1 MMGKASLTRRDFLR
15 LAMVGPMA
23 SSFIP
28 GRLFE
33 RQASPEAKS
42 RVVLIRHPEAV
53 DERRRVNPE
62 VIQKM
67 LDEAV
72 AALLGTQDP
81 LSAWKQIIKP
91 QDVVGIKTNVWAY
104 LPTGKEVEQ
113 AIKRRVLDC
122 GVPEEKIGIED
133 RGVLRNQIFREATA
147 LINVRP
153 ARTHY
158 WSGMGG
164 CLKNL
169 ITFVPDPSVFHPD
182 TCADL
187 AKLWENPLI
196 KNKVRLNILLMLT
209 PLFHGVGPHHFS
221 EQYVWPYRGIIVGQD
236 PVAVDATGMR
246 ILQAKRKEFFGE
258 DRPLQPPAHHI
269 IYAETRHH
277 LGVADP
283 ARIELLKLGWM
294 EGILV

>member
-1 MMGKASLTRRDFLR
+1 MGKESLTRRDFLR
-15 LAMVGPMA
+15 LAMIGPMA
-23 SSFIP
+23 GSFIP
-28 GRLFE
+28 GRLYKG
-33 RQASPEAKS
+33 QAISEVRS

-53 DERRRVNPE
+53 DEGRRLNPE

-72 AALLGTQDP
+72 AALLGTQEP
-81 LSAWKQIIKP
+81 LAAWKQIIKP
-91 QDVVGIKTNVWAY
+91 QDIVGIKTNVWAY

-113 AIKRRVLDC
+113 AIKRRVIDC
-122 GVPEEKIGIED
+122 GVPEERIGIED
-133 RGVLRNQIFREATA
+133 RGVLRSQIFRQATA

-158 WSGMGG
+158 WAGMGG

-196 KNKVRLNILLMLT
+196 KNKVKLNILLMLT

-246 ILQAKRKEFFGE
+246 ILEAKRKEFFGE
-258 DRPLQPPAHHI
+258 NRPLQPPAHHI

-277 LGVADP
+277 LGVASP
-283 ARIELLKLGWM
+283 ARIELLRLGWT
-294 EGILV
+294 EGILI

>member
-1 MMGKASLTRRDFLR
+1 MGQAGLTRRDFLR
-15 LAMVGPMA
+15 LTMM
-23 SSFIP
+23 
-28 GRLFE
+28 
-33 RQASPEAKS
+33 SPLAGAWLPTLWPKEGQTNLSESK
-42 RVVLIRHPEAV
+42 VVLIRHPEVV
-53 DERRRVNPE
+53 DDKKKVNSQ
-62 VIQKM
+62 VFQAM

-72 AALLGTQDP
+72 AALFGTKEP
-81 LSAWKQIIKP
+81 LDAWKLIIKP
-91 QDVVGIKTNVWAY
+91 TDIVGIKTNVWSY
-104 LPTGKEVEQ
+104 LPTGPEVEQ
-113 AIKRRVLDC
+113 AIKRRLLDC
-122 GVPEEKIGIED
+122 GVPEERIGIDD
-133 RGVLRNQIFREATA
+133 RGVLRNPIFKQATA

-169 ITFVPDPSVFHPD
+169 VTFVPDPSVYHPD

-187 AKLWENPLI
+187 ALLWNNPLI
-196 KNKVRLNILLMLT
+196 KGKVRLNILLMLT
-209 PLFHGVGPHHFS
+209 PLFHGVGPHHYS

-236 PVAVDATGMR
+236 PVAVDSTGVR
-246 ILQAKRKEFFGE
+246 LLQAKRREYFGE

-283 ARIELLKLGWM
+283 ARIKLIKLGWQ
-294 EGILV
+294 EGGLI